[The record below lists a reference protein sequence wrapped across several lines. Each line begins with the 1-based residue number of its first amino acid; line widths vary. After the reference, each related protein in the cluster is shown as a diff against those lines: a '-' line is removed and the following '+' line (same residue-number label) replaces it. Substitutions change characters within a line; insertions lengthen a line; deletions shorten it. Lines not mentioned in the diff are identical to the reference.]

1 MLDLCC
7 FAQALSI
14 CGEQGPFFIVVRGFL
29 IVVASLAVELR
40 PEVTRALVAAATISS
55 LVGISL
61 GFFFF

>member
-40 PEVTRALVAAATISS
+40 PEVTRALVAADHE
-55 LVGISL
+55 L
-61 GFFFF
+61 